1 MTPKTLVRLAGIVL
15 ALSGPL
21 LAGGGSEAPGDEA
34 ALASQLESARQSGRW
49 GEAGDIARQLLAAHP
64 QSWEYLR
71 GLAESQFHAA
81 QFADAQPNYAKAVD
95 ALTKASG
102 DTERAALLGLLIDE
116 GDCLRRLGKFAEAV
130 EVYDRA
136 APLSPD
142 PGSFFF
148 NLCTAEYVRKNKE
161 QALVFADKT
170 IKADPKHAD
179 AYYIKGS
186 LLADKGKSDPDTGR
200 FVLPDG
206 TVEALKK
213 YLELK
218 PNGSHANAVRNMLS
232 MFEQQ

>member
-1 MTPKTLVRLAGIVL
+1 MTPRNVLRLAFAAL
-15 ALSGPL
+15 ALSAPL
-21 LAGGGSEAPGDEA
+21 LAEDTPAAAGDEQ
-34 ALASQLESARQSGRW
+34 ALAAQLESARQAGRW
-49 GEAGDIARQLLAAHP
+49 GEAGELARQLLAAHP
-64 QSWEYLR
+64 QRWEYLR

-81 QFADAQPNYAKAVD
+81 QFADAQPSYAKAVE
-95 ALTKASG
+95 ALSKAPGGG
-102 DTERAALLGLLIDE
+102 DREALLGMLIDE

-130 EVYDRA
+130 AVYDQA

-161 QALVFADKT
+161 QALIFAEKT

-186 LLADKGKSDPDTGR
+186 LLADKGKPDPDSGR

-218 PNGSHANAVRNMLS
+218 PDGSHANAVRNMLS